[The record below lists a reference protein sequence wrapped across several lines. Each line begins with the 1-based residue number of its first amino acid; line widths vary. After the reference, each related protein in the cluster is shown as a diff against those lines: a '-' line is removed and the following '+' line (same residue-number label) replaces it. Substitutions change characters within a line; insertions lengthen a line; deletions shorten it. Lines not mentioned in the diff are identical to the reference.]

1 MASLVDVSDTL
12 RAIENIID
20 VIRCP
25 TCFIYFNKKW
35 CKNKDTSC
43 FFCKNFV
50 PRRDTYSSIVME
62 IDWYFINS
70 DEYDHKLFCREIKY
84 NLNKWISEFSESYS
98 LLKSVRSLHS
108 WLYL

>member
-1 MASLVDVSDTL
+1 MASLADVSDTL

-25 TCFIYFNKKW
+25 SCFLYFNKRW
-35 CKNKDTSC
+35 CKNKETSC
-43 FFCKNFV
+43 FFCTNFV
-50 PRRDTYSSIVME
+50 PNHDTYNSVIND

-70 DEYDHKLFCREIKY
+70 DEYDHKLFCREFKQY
-84 NLNKWISEFSESYS
+84 LYEWMNEFPKPRNYIS
-98 LLKSVRSLHS
+98 S

>member
-1 MASLVDVSDTL
+1 MASLADVSDTL

-20 VIRCP
+20 VIQCP
-25 TCFIYFNKKW
+25 SCFLYFNKRW

-50 PRRDTYSSIVME
+50 PTRDTYSSVVNDV
-62 IDWYFINS
+62 DWYFINS
-70 DEYDHKLFCREIKY
+70 DEYDHKLFCREFKQY
-84 NLNKWISEFSESYS
+84 LYEWTNEFPKPHSYI
-98 LLKSVRSLHS
+98 RSLSS